1 MKKKAD
7 WEIAIEKTNE
17 AIDRTH
23 AGIDKMKAEMAER
36 DKAMNAKLDKT
47 NEAIDKMK
55 VEAVVRD
62 KAVNAKLIGIGVSN
76 GIVAETFFAQAME
89 DGLTL
94 MINGKKAFFE
104 QTATNLVIY
113 DKSLIAKAEI
123 DVFMVNGNFVLL
135 IETKYRLDKRHIEQ
149 IPKTIEMLQKYSPD
163 VVKGKT
169 ILTAFASMG
178 CQKDVKEFLTENGH
192 FVFTEKNDQ
201 LQTAYPVNF

>member
-36 DKAMNAKLDKT
+36 DKAMNAKMDRIQAEMLS
-47 NEAIDKMK
+47 
-55 VEAVVRD
+55 RD
-62 KAVNAKLIGIGVSN
+62 KAVNSKLIGIGVSN

-149 IPKTIEMLQKYSPD
+149 IPQKIEMLQKYSPD